1 MSAIIREFTLQNL
14 KKFRQ
19 MHDNKIANSYVK
31 GNTTGNDYAEY
42 FPKIKD
48 DITEP
53 GDIIV
58 LDMSVKNESYTKST
72 SETDI
77 VVGVHSDEY
86 ASVIGGVII
95 NEDMSIKEAE
105 EYNKTHFIPIALA
118 GRVHVKFYGKAI
130 KGKYVVPSN
139 IPGYGIMSDSPINS
153 VGMIIETDD
162 RTEFRKIKIKVK

>member
-14 KKFRQ
+14 RMFRQ
-19 MHDNKIANSYVK
+19 IYDNKIANSYVK

-42 FPKIKD
+42 FPKTKD

-58 LDMSVKNESYTKST
+58 IDMSVNEEAYTKSS
-72 SETDI
+72 SESDI

-95 NEDMSIKEAE
+95 NENMSIKEAE

-139 IPGYGIMSDSPINS
+139 IPGYGIISDSPINS
-153 VGMIIETDD
+153 VGMIIESDNK
-162 RTEFRKIKIKVK
+162 TEFRKIKIKVI